1 MIVATEKEHLVREV
15 GSKALINNDIN
26 LFRQRQV
33 MKQRDNR
40 IKKLESDVET
50 LTGELR
56 EIRELIASIVQRN

>member
-1 MIVATEKEHLVREV
+1 MIVNTERDHLLRET

-26 LFRQRQV
+26 LYRQRQV
-33 MKQRDNR
+33 AKQRDSR
-40 IKKLESDVET
+40 IKKLETDVES